1 MMSRAKLTAKDLSS
15 GTQVKQIHH
24 VRAKKRVQNSAD
36 QGTSVSAD
44 VACVGSF
51 QSAKRSAAAAAIG
64 PMVLPKYIPS
74 GGMRTCIG

>member
-36 QGTSVSAD
+36 QGYRFAK
-44 VACVGSF
+44 VGF
-51 QSAKRSAAAAAIG
+51 QTDLREQ
-64 PMVLPKYIPS
+64 
-74 GGMRTCIG
+74 T